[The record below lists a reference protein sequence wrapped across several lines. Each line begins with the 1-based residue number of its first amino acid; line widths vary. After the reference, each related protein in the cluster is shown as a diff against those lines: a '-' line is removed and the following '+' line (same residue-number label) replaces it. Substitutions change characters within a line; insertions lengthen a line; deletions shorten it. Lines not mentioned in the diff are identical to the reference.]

1 MNINV
6 SEGKNE
12 LSKRDHLTM
21 VFHYGQLDRWATH
34 EKGDI
39 VINSDNADDIQQ
51 GQKVKLSEILFM
63 KWMKLTTLVDRSVS
77 RKENFHVKNKV
88 ATIAKML
95 GYSHTKGLYKIL
107 KPLFEVGL
115 IDLKETTVNATK
127 MIDIVVYPY
136 PIYAESQIC
145 DLIKIR
151 SWNDRESFGFSL
163 SFAGVNARK
172 KSQSENPDEQQEQ
185 KYTGEGTKV
194 HKKMEQK
201 YTSPVNKSTQAP
213 VNKSTHTNIYKSTN
227 NNKSTNINKSL
238 IDRLDPKI
246 RVSFIQFCEKQNIG
260 ECELND
266 LIDRLIDFIPTSS
279 KFSSHEKYFA
289 KTLQTIREEVR
300 VQSKNTKNKRRG
312 KNPLPSWI
320 DDPVEDKPI
329 SEYEQQELDRLKR
342 EFEEMLAAQK
352 GE

>member
-115 IDLKETTVNATK
+115 IDFK
-127 MIDIVVYPY
+127 
-136 PIYAESQIC
+136 
-145 DLIKIR
+145 R
-151 SWNDRESFGFSL
+151 NDS
-163 SFAGVNARK
+163 
-172 KSQSENPDEQQEQ
+172 
-185 KYTGEGTKV
+185 
-194 HKKMEQK
+194 
-201 YTSPVNKSTQAP
+201 
-213 VNKSTHTNIYKSTN
+213 
-227 NNKSTNINKSL
+227 
-238 IDRLDPKI
+238 
-246 RVSFIQFCEKQNIG
+246 
-260 ECELND
+260 
-266 LIDRLIDFIPTSS
+266 
-279 KFSSHEKYFA
+279 
-289 KTLQTIREEVR
+289 
-300 VQSKNTKNKRRG
+300 
-312 KNPLPSWI
+312 
-320 DDPVEDKPI
+320 
-329 SEYEQQELDRLKR
+329 
-342 EFEEMLAAQK
+342 
-352 GE
+352 